1 MGHIAAQWFN
11 QNNSAN
17 QNLKTIILIIN
28 SDLGLRVG
36 FGLQCS
42 RKLFL
47 IGGLKTRAKARG
59 NF

>member
-1 MGHIAAQWFN
+1 MGYIAAQWIN

-17 QNLKTIILIIN
+17 QNLKTISLIIN
-28 SDLGLRVG
+28 SDLGLGVG

-47 IGGLKTRAKARG
+47 IGGG
-59 NF
+59 GG